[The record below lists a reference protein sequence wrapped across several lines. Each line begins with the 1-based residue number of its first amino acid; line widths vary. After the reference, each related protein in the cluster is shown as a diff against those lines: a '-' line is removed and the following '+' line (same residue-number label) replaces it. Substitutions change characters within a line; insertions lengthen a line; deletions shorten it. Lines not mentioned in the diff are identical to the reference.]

1 MRFMVLVKADAD
13 SESGA
18 LPDERLLNEMGMFN
32 AEMEKAGILL
42 AGEGLLPS
50 AKGARVTV
58 TDDKRVVTDGP
69 FAETKEL
76 IAGFWILQVES
87 LEEAVGWVRRAPNPR
102 PGSKAEFEVRQVAEV
117 DDFGDAF
124 TPEARAAEE
133 HMRARL
139 ADPR

>member
-124 TPEARAAEE
+124 TPEARTAEE
-133 HMRARL
+133 RMRARL

>member
-133 HMRARL
+133 RMRARL